1 MERDEKVYVFVDLMV
16 DINIVLVNFFAK
28 EDIGQA
34 LESLFLDIKDC
45 PFQVQVTVVDNSS
58 NQDGLKRFLESSYP
72 QVKYIDKGENLGF
85 GKGNNTGFQST
96 EARYYFALN
105 GDTSFQEGKKT
116 IENIIRFM
124 DSHPQIGC
132 IGPKLLNPDGTL
144 QYSCYR
150 FDISSIFIKPFK
162 QINFDKK
169 YKWVKRH
176 TDHLLMM
183 DFDHHTLR
191 PVDWVLGAALIVRKE
206 VVDSV
211 GWFDEK
217 FFMYM
222 EDCDWCRRMWEKG
235 WPVYYVPEIT
245 IIHRHTRQSAQV
257 PGIIKALFK
266 NRLARIHLSSWI
278 KYIWKWR
285 KTYKY
290 F

>member
-1 MERDEKVYVFVDLMV
+1 MA
-16 DINIVLVNFFAK
+16 DINVVIVNYLVK
-28 EDIGQA
+28 DDIVQA

-45 PFQVQVTVVDNSS
+45 PYTVQVTVVDNSS
-58 NQDGLKRFLESSYP
+58 NQDGLKQAVEESYP
-72 QVKYIDKGENLGF
+72 QVKYIDRGENLGF
-85 GKGNNTGFQST
+85 GRGNNVGFQST

-105 GDTSFQEGKKT
+105 GDTLFQPGKKT
-116 IENIIRFM
+116 IESVVRFM
-124 DSHPQIGC
+124 DSHPKIGC
-132 IGPKLLNPDGTL
+132 IGPKLLNTDGSL

-150 FDISSIFIKPFK
+150 FDITSILIKPFK
-162 QINFDKK
+162 QVNFDKK
-169 YKWVKRH
+169 YKWVKKH

-183 DFDHHTLR
+183 DFDHQTSR
-191 PVDWVLGAALIVRKE
+191 PVDWVLGAALVVRKE
-206 VVDSV
+206 VVDTI

-235 WPVYYVPEIT
+235 LSVYYVPEIS
-245 IIHRHTRQSAQV
+245 IIHRHARQSAQV
-257 PGIIKALFK
+257 PGVFKALLK
-266 NRLARIHLSSWI
+266 NRLARIHLASWI